1 MAYTKV
7 LLLPLSIIYGGVVG
21 IRNFLFHI
29 GILKSRRFSVPV
41 LCVGNITVGGTGKT
55 PHTEL
60 IIAEL
65 RKNFRVAC
73 LSRGYKRKTSGF
85 ILSDEK
91 STARE
96 IGDEPMQ
103 IKNKFPDILVACDS
117 NRVRG
122 IEKLQALPQPPEVV
136 VLDDAFQHRY
146 VQADKNIILV
156 DYNRPV
162 YDDCLLPAGRLRE
175 NTGSLKRAD
184 YIIVTKCPSNLQP
197 IERRILSK
205 HLKIKPYQ
213 HLFFTKLGY
222 GPITSLS
229 SKAEQITL
237 QPDSHILCLTGI
249 AQPGPY
255 VKHLKTYTSH
265 ITELRYSDHHH
276 FTKKDIQHIER
287 TFQEIKHAEK
297 YIFTTEKDAVR
308 LKNTE
313 LPKEL
318 KRQIYYIPVVPVFIQ
333 DEDLFLN
340 EITEYVRKNQK

>member
-1 MAYTKV
+1 MAYLKI
-7 LLLPLSIIYGGVVG
+7 LLLPLSFIYGILIG
-21 IRNFLFHI
+21 IRNLLFHI
-29 GILKSRRFSVPV
+29 GILKSRSFKIPV

-65 RKNFRVAC
+65 QKKFRVAC

-85 ILSDEK
+85 ILADDR

-103 IKNKFPDILVACDS
+103 IKSKFPDIIVACDG

-122 IEKLQALPQPPEVV
+122 IEKLLALPEPPEVII
-136 VLDDAFQHRY
+136 LDDAFQHRY
-146 VQADKNIILV
+146 VQADKNIVLV

-162 YDDCLLPAGRLRE
+162 FEDCLLPAGRLRE
-175 NTGSLKRAD
+175 TTKALKRAD
-184 YIIVTKCPSNLQP
+184 YIVVTKCPETLQP

-213 HLFFTKLGY
+213 QLYFTSLKY
-222 GPITSLS
+222 GPICSLS
-229 SKAEQITL
+229 AQETPILPTSQ
-237 QPDSHILCLTGI
+237 SSILCVTGI

-255 VKHLKTYTSH
+255 IEYLKQFTPDV
-265 ITELRYSDHHH
+265 TELRYPDHHA
-276 FTKKDIQHIER
+276 FTPKDIWRISQVFENLK
-287 TFQEIKHAEK
+287 TPEK

-308 LKNTE
+308 LNACVLPQE
-313 LPKEL
+313 LRE
-318 KRQIYYIPVVPVFIQ
+318 QIRYIPVIPAFIYH
-333 DEDLFLN
+333 DELLN
-340 EITEYVRKNQK
+340 ELSEYVRKNQR

>member
-7 LLLPLSIIYGGVVG
+7 LLLPLSIIYGVVVG

-255 VKHLKTYTSH
+255 VEHLKTYTSH

-308 LKNTE
+308 LKTTE

>member
-7 LLLPLSIIYGGVVG
+7 LLLPLSIIYGVVVG

-255 VKHLKTYTSH
+255 VEHLKTYTSH

>member
-255 VKHLKTYTSH
+255 VEHLKTYTSH

-308 LKNTE
+308 LKTTE

-318 KRQIYYIPVVPVFIQ
+318 KRRIYYIPVVPVFIQ

>member
-255 VKHLKTYTSH
+255 VEHLKTYTSH

>member
-7 LLLPLSIIYGGVVG
+7 LLLPLSIIYGVVVG

-255 VKHLKTYTSH
+255 VEHLKTYTSH

-318 KRQIYYIPVVPVFIQ
+318 KGQIYYIPVVPVFIQ

>member
-7 LLLPLSIIYGGVVG
+7 LLLPLSIIYGGGVG

-255 VKHLKTYTSH
+255 VEHLKTYTSH